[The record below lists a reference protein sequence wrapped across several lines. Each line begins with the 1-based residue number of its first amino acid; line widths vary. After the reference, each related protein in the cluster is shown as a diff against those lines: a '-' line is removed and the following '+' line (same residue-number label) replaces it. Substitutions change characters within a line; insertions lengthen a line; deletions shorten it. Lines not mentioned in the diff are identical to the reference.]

1 MIAEVVMIISREL
14 FQAWILKNKIEQS
27 SAMGLILY
35 LPCPF
40 PPTSPPKKITWR
52 KSVVQFVSSYSIL
65 LEETDGS
72 SGTQKKIM
80 GVWRP

>member
-40 PPTSPPKKITWR
+40 PPTSPPPKKLHEEKVLYSLSAHIVFSWR
-52 KSVVQFVSSYSIL
+52 KLMAL
-65 LEETDGS
+65 LALR
-72 SGTQKKIM
+72 KK
-80 GVWRP
+80 